1 MQQCPHSHSPNC
13 TPISPLL
20 LLLPC
25 CRRFPTLAPL
35 PQPAGAPTLLI
46 AHFPTAVCRGCLH
59 TTNCALW
66 PSPNAAR
73 RTTGPALIFAL
84 STRPP
89 PHSFSAHIRTRR
101 SEPKLTQ
108 GRVAHFAASCR
119 PFTWAQLSSLSSLSA
134 HIHRNT
140 RTAHTHTKAVPVCPL
155 QRVPHAKCHICWTS
169 CAIVTEGALCC
180 HLRAGL
186 GNGGTPGIWGNGL
199 NILYCIVIHRSRIS
213 LPTRCTSRP
222 GPGDNGKAKA
232 KSGVNTCNFRQ

>member
-1 MQQCPHSHSPNC
+1 MLFLPLQQCPHSHSPNC

-140 RTAHTHTKAVPVCPL
+140 RTAHTHKSSASVPTPESPPRKMSYL
-155 QRVPHAKCHICWTS
+155 LDKLCHC
-169 CAIVTEGALCC
+169 
-180 HLRAGL
+180 
-186 GNGGTPGIWGNGL
+186 
-199 NILYCIVIHRSRIS
+199 
-213 LPTRCTSRP
+213 
-222 GPGDNGKAKA
+222 D
-232 KSGVNTCNFRQ
+232 